1 MAQAVSMDWWATRGG
16 KAGGELSKVRSIVRL
31 GLAYGFEQPEDYQIT
46 SIIP

>member
-1 MAQAVSMDWWATRGG
+1 MAQAVSMGWCVARGG
-16 KAGGELSKVRSIVRL
+16 NAGGELSKVRSIVRL